1 MFDSKIYND
10 GDLIV
15 GKMSG
20 VIEPQSFI
28 NGIFWQIDCRN
39 VGEVK
44 KDFSQL
50 YYDDDIE
57 SVVITEKDITRIA
70 EINTG
75 IGVNVGRFRTALVL
89 RHPELFGWPNFTR
102 CWRKNTVTRLRYSI
116 SLKRVSPGWNMTTL
130 TLTSSNCKNGAP
142 DWNRTSDLW
151 LRRPTLYP
159 AELRAHFNVG

>member
-28 NGIFWQIDCRN
+28 NGTFWQIDCSN

-89 RHPELFGWPNFTR
+89 RHPEII
-102 CWRKNTVTRLRYSI
+102 RLAKFHQVLAKKHGYEVEI
-116 SLKRVSPGWNMTTL
+116 FDKLETGFAWLEYDNPDPGL
-130 TLTSSNCKNGAP
+130 IKL
-142 DWNRTSDLW
+142 
-151 LRRPTLYP
+151 
-159 AELRAHFNVG
+159 

>member
-50 YYDDDIE
+50 YYDDDVE
-57 SVVITEKDITRIA
+57 SVIVTEKDITRIA

-89 RHPELFGWPNFTR
+89 RHPEII
-102 CWRKNTVTRLRYSI
+102 RLAKFHQVLAKKHGYEVEI
-116 SLKRVSPGWNMTTL
+116 FDTL
-130 TLTSSNCKNGAP
+130 ETGFAWLEYDNP
-142 DWNRTSDLW
+142 DPDLIK
-151 LRRPTLYP
+151 L
-159 AELRAHFNVG
+159 

>member
-89 RHPELFGWPNFTR
+89 RHPEII
-102 CWRKNTVTRLRYSI
+102 RLAKFHQVLAKKHGYEVEI
-116 SLKRVSPGWNMTTL
+116 FDKLETGFAWLEYDNPDPGL
-130 TLTSSNCKNGAP
+130 IKL
-142 DWNRTSDLW
+142 
-151 LRRPTLYP
+151 
-159 AELRAHFNVG
+159 

>member
-28 NGIFWQIDCRN
+28 NGIFWQIDCSN

-89 RHPELFGWPNFTR
+89 RHPEII
-102 CWRKNTVTRLRYSI
+102 RLAKFHQVLAKKHGYEVEI
-116 SLKRVSPGWNMTTL
+116 FDKLETGFAWLEYDN
-130 TLTSSNCKNGAP
+130 P
-142 DWNRTSDLW
+142 DPDLIK
-151 LRRPTLYP
+151 L
-159 AELRAHFNVG
+159 

>member
-50 YYDDDIE
+50 YYDDDVE
-57 SVVITEKDITRIA
+57 SVVVTEKDITRIA

-89 RHPELFGWPNFTR
+89 RHPEII
-102 CWRKNTVTRLRYSI
+102 RLAKFHQILAKKHGYEVEI
-116 SLKRVSPGWNMTTL
+116 FATL
-130 TLTSSNCKNGAP
+130 EEGFAWLAFDNP
-142 DWNRTSDLW
+142 DPDVIKL
-151 LRRPTLYP
+151 
-159 AELRAHFNVG
+159 

>member
-28 NGIFWQIDCRN
+28 NGIFWQIDCSN

-89 RHPELFGWPNFTR
+89 RHPEII
-102 CWRKNTVTRLRYSI
+102 RLAKFHQVLAKKHGYEVEI
-116 SLKRVSPGWNMTTL
+116 FDKLETGFAWLEYDNPDPGL
-130 TLTSSNCKNGAP
+130 IKL
-142 DWNRTSDLW
+142 
-151 LRRPTLYP
+151 
-159 AELRAHFNVG
+159 

>member
-57 SVVITEKDITRIA
+57 SVVITVKDITRIA

-89 RHPELFGWPNFTR
+89 RHPEII
-102 CWRKNTVTRLRYSI
+102 RLAKFHQVLAKKHGYEVEI
-116 SLKRVSPGWNMTTL
+116 FDKLETGFAWLEYDN
-130 TLTSSNCKNGAP
+130 P
-142 DWNRTSDLW
+142 DPDLIK
-151 LRRPTLYP
+151 L
-159 AELRAHFNVG
+159 